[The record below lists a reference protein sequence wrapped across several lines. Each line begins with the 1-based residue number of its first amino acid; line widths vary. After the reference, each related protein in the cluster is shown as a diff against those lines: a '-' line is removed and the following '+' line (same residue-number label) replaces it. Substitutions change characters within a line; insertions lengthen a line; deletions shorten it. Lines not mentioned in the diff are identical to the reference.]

1 MLNRI
6 RKIYKIIYIK
16 RLKKRGLSVGRNFQ
30 MEKGCNI
37 DANFPWLITIGNDVT
52 FASWV
57 YLTAH
62 DGAAQKHVGYSKIG
76 GITIGDNVFIG
87 ARSIVLPNV
96 SIGANSVIGAGSVVT
111 KSIPE
116 NVVASGVPAKV
127 LMSIDEYERR
137 LKNDMD
143 KLPVFEQDYTLLG
156 GITEE
161 RKREMKDKLNSS
173 GGFIV

>member
-1 MLNRI
+1 MINRI
-6 RKIYKIIYIK
+6 RNLYKRLYIK
-16 RLKKRGLSVGRNFQ
+16 RLMDRGLSVGCNFQ

-37 DANFPWLITIGNDVT
+37 DANFPWLITIGNNVT

-57 YLTAH
+57 YLAAH

-76 GITIGDNVFIG
+76 KIVIEDNVFIG
-87 ARSIVLPNV
+87 ARSIILPNV

-116 NVVASGVPAKV
+116 NVVASGVPARV
-127 LMSIDEYERR
+127 LMSIDEYEQH
-137 LKNDMD
+137 LKKEMKN
-143 KLPVFEQDYTLLG
+143 LPVFEQDYTLLG
-156 GITEE
+156 GVTEE
-161 RKREMKDKLNSS
+161 RKREMREKLKTA